1 MLPII
6 DLKSSDESCVY
17 STLSY
22 VKHQA
27 ILINIPTA
35 CITFD
40 QPLWSKAVK
49 IIDAKS
55 MDIVCRLGGFHTMM
69 SFLRSLGSLMNGSA
83 LSELLT
89 TVYGESSI
97 THILSGKAIS
107 RALRAHLLEHAAL
120 MSKLIQVVL
129 PDQQTGNLTEDAEP
143 EEDDSFR
150 VEQNSSTENEA
161 DNLDNGGDQTSNSE
175 LHNNFC
181 EMVCKFLNEKL
192 EQLDVDEINDFR

>member
-6 DLKSSDESCVY
+6 DLKSSDESCIY

-27 ILINIPTA
+27 TLLNIPII

-40 QPLWSKAVK
+40 QPLWWKAVE

-55 MDIVCRLGGFHTMM
+55 MDIVCRLGGFHNMM
-69 SFLRSLGSLMNGSA
+69 NFLGSLGSLMNGTG

-89 TVYGESSI
+89 TIYGESSV

-107 RALRAHLLEHAAL
+107 GAL
-120 MSKLIQVVL
+120 
-129 PDQQTGNLTEDAEP
+129 
-143 EEDDSFR
+143 
-150 VEQNSSTENEA
+150 
-161 DNLDNGGDQTSNSE
+161 
-175 LHNNFC
+175 
-181 EMVCKFLNEKL
+181 
-192 EQLDVDEINDFR
+192 